1 MFRNLYKL
9 YAKKK
14 FDLKVFSG
22 IIIIIAVLFMI
33 SDNITQKKIELI
45 LNEKYNIYSSKVHY
59 DIKNLIDSKQEMTLT
74 IALSLAE
81 ESKLKRSLLTN
92 DISSINL
99 KDFSNKL
106 LKNTSFKNVWFHLI
120 DKKGNSFYRSW
131 IDKRGDSLY
140 TIRQD
145 VREMIQKPKIMS
157 TISVGIFD
165 MTFKSMVPIFD
176 KGDFIGIF
184 EIVTH
189 FNSIIKSLANNN
201 IGAIALVNKTYKD
214 QLIKPFTDTFL
225 DDYYVANVDADKRL
239 LKYIKEKGTDTFFH
253 NKSRYMIDEEFEK
266 LITFYN
272 LDDLSGNPMATIVA
286 FKDINTINADDVNAL
301 KTNIIFYTILV
312 VLVLVTFGYF
322 LVVREYSRKLNN
334 KVLQRTEEL
343 NSEKNYI
350 QSILDSSP
358 SMVFVMK
365 ERTLIKANK
374 TFLDFFGYRTLEEFK
389 EVHISIGNFFILLND
404 QPFPKSKIIED
415 DFWAHYLSEHKKQ
428 DNLVKLE
435 FQNKIYF
442 FTLNAVDM
450 HINNEV
456 LINMQD
462 ITELKEKDTL
472 LYEQSKLASL
482 GEMMGNIAHQW
493 RQPLSIISTA
503 STGMICKKEYTILTD
518 EDFMASCESINTNAQ
533 YLSKTI
539 DDFKNFI
546 QGDSH
551 KVKFDLKSKIDD
563 FLNIVDATIKKYEIQ
578 VVVNLNNDTKIEG
591 YPSELLQCFINI
603 FNNSKDALLEHN
615 SLDNRY
621 VFIAQEIQND
631 KIIIEF
637 KDNASGI
644 DTSIIKNIFEPY
656 FTTKHKSQGTGLGLH
671 MTYNLITNAMKGNI
685 VATNVEYTYEGTKFK
700 GASFKI
706 ILPYTVNE
714 K

>member
-1 MFRNLYKL
+1 MFNKLYKI
-9 YAKKK
+9 YNKRK
-14 FDLKVFSG
+14 FDLIVFSV
-22 IIIIIAVLFMI
+22 IIIIVGVIFTI
-33 SDNITQKKIELI
+33 SDTITDKKIKLI
-45 LNEKYNIYSSKVHY
+45 LEEKYNIYASKLHH
-59 DIKNLIDSKQEMTLT
+59 DIENLIENKEEMTLT

-81 ESKLKRSLLTN
+81 ETNIKESLLKN
-92 DISSINL
+92 DISSISL
-99 KDFSNKL
+99 KKFSNKL
-106 LKNTSFKNVWFHLI
+106 FLNTSYKNAWFHVI
-120 DKKGNSFYRSW
+120 DNKGNSFYRSW
-131 IDKRGDSLY
+131 IDKRGDSLSSV
-140 TIRQD
+140 RDD
-145 VREMIQKPKIMS
+145 VREMIKKPKIMS
-157 TISVGIFD
+157 TVSVGIFD

-176 KGDFIGIF
+176 QDKFLGIF
-184 EIVTH
+184 EIITH
-189 FNSIIKSLANNN
+189 FNSITKSLAKHN
-201 IGAIALVNKTYKD
+201 ITAVALVNKTYKN
-214 QLIKPFTDTFL
+214 QIIKPFTNTFL
-225 DDYYVANVDADKRL
+225 DDYYIANVDADKTYL
-239 LKYIKEKGTDTFFH
+239 SYMKSKGVDSFFH
-253 NKSRYMIDEEFEK
+253 NKSGYIIDEEFGK

-272 LDDLSGNPMATIVA
+272 LNDLSGNPMATIVA
-286 FKDINTINADDVNAL
+286 FKDINAINSDDVNAL

-322 LVVREYSRKLNN
+322 LIVREYSRKLNN

-365 ERTLIKANK
+365 DRELVKANK
-374 TFLDFFGYRTLEEFK
+374 TFLDFFGYETLADFK

-404 QPFPKSKIIED
+404 QPFPKSKTIED
-415 DFWAHYLSEHKKQ
+415 DFWAHYLSEHKQQ

-435 FQNKIYF
+435 FENKIYF
-442 FTLNAVDM
+442 FTLNAIDM
-450 HINNEV
+450 HTNNEV

-462 ITELKEKDTL
+462 ITELKEKDIL

-482 GEMMGNIAHQW
+482 GEMLGNIAHQW
-493 RQPLSIISTA
+493 RQPLSIISTE

-551 KVKFDLKSKIDD
+551 KVKFDLKTKVDN

-578 VVVNLNNDTKIEG
+578 VVLNLKSDKSIVG

-603 FNNSKDALLEHN
+603 FNNAKDALIEN
-615 SLDNRY
+615 NDPDNRY
-621 VFIAQEIQND
+621 FFITQEIQNG

-637 KDNASGI
+637 KDNANGI
-644 DTSIIKNIFEPY
+644 EDSIIKNIFEPY

-671 MTYNLITNAMKGNI
+671 MTYNLITNAMNGNI
-685 VATNVEYTYEGTKFK
+685 VATNVVYNYKKKTFK

-706 ILPYTVNE
+706 ILPCEIEE